1 MLVELQ
7 GKAGSV
13 CEAARQGQL
22 RCPLIVR
29 PTSEDAIT
37 GFLFQTLRA
46 IQPRWWLPQMLN
58 RALGTYHYR
67 QQVFRHLSIK
77 LWENQPHYPKHL
89 LPWSEGSTQVDV
101 VIRWENP
108 ATTVF
113 LEAKFLSG
121 LATTTSGNDGTGKY
135 PNDQLIRNIRIG
147 LWKTGWLQER
157 RLFPF
162 QQRRF
167 AMILLAPQGGNAL
180 AASYCNPGNVVS
192 ALPQDRLSLTLPSQ
206 PFVGELDYRGI
217 MDVLR
222 HNFWFMNRTER
233 RLVDDLADYLEFKLA
248 AYAATKAFQATASPR
263 VLPLSAGS

>member
-1 MLVELQ
+1 MLVELR
-7 GKAGSV
+7 GKAGNV
-13 CEAARQGQL
+13 CEAAKQGQL

-37 GFLFQTLRA
+37 GVLFQNLRA

-58 RALGTYHYR
+58 RALGTHHYR
-67 QQVFRHLSIK
+67 QQVFRNLSIK

-121 LATTTSGNDGTGKY
+121 LATTTSSNDGTGKY

-147 LWKTGWLQER
+147 LWSTGCLQEKS
-157 RLFPF
+157 LFTR

-167 AMILLAPQGGNAL
+167 AMIVLAPQCGNAL
-180 AASYCNPGNVVS
+180 VAAYRDPDNVVS
-192 ALPQDRLSLTLPSQ
+192 ALPQFGLRLSLPPM
-206 PFVGELDYRGI
+206 PFVGELGYRGVI
-217 MDVLR
+217 DVLR
-222 HNFWFMNRTER
+222 QNYGFMNRTEQ
-233 RLVDDLADYLEFKLA
+233 RLVDDLTEYLDFKLT
-248 AYAATKAFQATASPR
+248 AYATAKNVPSPSASR
-263 VLPLSAGS
+263 ALPLSACN